1 MFVEQVI
8 WTVAKG
14 QEESRLRLLNSMAQH
29 MDSSGGLV
37 RSLVGNDV
45 NSEQKLISLSFWN
58 SWEDLSRFLRTDKD
72 QLLRQPQNLRM
83 HHYETIWQW
92 PELGFATI
100 SGEAIWA
107 IHEIDAQENEVESL
121 LDSLRHFAPSI
132 KTMQGFHTAAL
143 WMDKTNY
150 GHVVFA
156 TQWAVN
162 MPIEV
167 LQEQAVAMDSI
178 AAGKV
183 TSSICRLKASD
194 RSTAENDALTHR

>member
-1 MFVEQVI
+1 
-8 WTVAKG
+8 
-14 QEESRLRLLNSMAQH
+14 MAQH

-92 PELGFATI
+92 PVEFATI
-100 SGEAIWA
+100 SGEAIWS
-107 IHEIDAQENEVESL
+107 IHEIDADETEVESL

-132 KTMQGFHTAAL
+132 KTLRGFHTAAL
-143 WMDKTNY
+143 WVDKTNN
-150 GHVVFA
+150 GHLVFA
-156 TQWAVN
+156 TQWAVD
-162 MPIEV
+162 MPAEV
-167 LQEQAVAMDSI
+167 LRQQAVLLDEV

-183 TSSICRLKASD
+183 TSAIFRVRASD
-194 RSTAENDALTHR
+194 RSTAEPWESRLPAG